1 MGEVGGGGGGG
12 GHLAVRQP
20 GGQVEIGF
28 EGCVVVLVSGGPS
41 TVDQWECG

>member
-1 MGEVGGGGGGG
+1 MVVVVVGVG

-28 EGCVVVLVSGGPS
+28 EGCVLVSGGPS